1 MILITGASGLLGS
14 NLVLTGVKAGREI
27 AALTHDH
34 PIHLDGVESVRVDLT
49 DTPAVN
55 AVVAKLRPS
64 AVIHCAA
71 MTNIDDAERSPEAA
85 MRINGAASGALA
97 EAAANVGARFVYV
110 STDTVF
116 DGTRKFSS
124 ETDEVRPLNVYGRTK
139 LAGEHASLRLNPN
152 TIVARTNL
160 YGWNALPKQSLAEWV
175 LESLE
180 RGETVPGFTDVFF
193 CPFLVNDLAESLFA
207 MVDRNLTGIYHVVG
221 SERISKHDFA
231 ARVARRFGLDESK
244 VLPAS
249 VQDAALS
256 APRVHELSL
265 STDKIA
271 GALGRKMPGVDK
283 GLERFAALRDNGF
296 RTELR
301 AMVTTR

>member
-1 MILITGASGLLGS
+1 MILVTGASGLLGS
-14 NLVLTGVKAGREI
+14 NLVLTGAKAGRKI

-34 PIHLDGVESVRVDLT
+34 PIHLDGVESLRVDLT
-49 DTPAVN
+49 DRAAVN
-55 AVVAKLRPS
+55 AAVAKLRPA

-71 MTNIDDAERSPEAA
+71 MTNIDDAERNPDAA
-85 MRINGAASGALA
+85 MRINGEASGTLA

-116 DGTRKFSS
+116 DGTKRFYA
-124 ETDEVRPLNVYGRTK
+124 EDDAVNPLNVYGRTK
-139 LAGEHASLRLNPN
+139 LAGERESLARNPN

-180 RGETVPGFTDVFF
+180 KGETVPGFTDVFF
-193 CPFLVNDLAESLFA
+193 CPFLVNDLAATLFA
-207 MVDRNLTGIYHVVG
+207 MVDANLSGIYHVVG

-231 ARVARRFGLDESK
+231 ARIARRFGLDESK

-256 APRVHELSL
+256 APRVQELSL
-265 STDKIA
+265 STERIA
-271 GALGRKMPGVDK
+271 KALGRKMPGVDE

-301 AMVTTR
+301 AMVSTR